1 MDSQPKKAH
10 QPAKGWLRGQSEA
23 EQRVIGCLAAQPIS
37 QSALG
42 CLGSRPLA
50 SWVAS
55 QGLASCLPTNEKAH
69 GIIMQSCFQ
78 KGHLQIKV
86 RTFCIF

>member
-1 MDSQPKKAH
+1 MDSQPKNAH
-10 QPAKGWLRGQSEA
+10 QPAKGWLCSQLEVW
-23 EQRVIGCLAAQPIS
+23 QPVIGCLAAQPIS

-55 QGLASCLPTNEKAH
+55 QGLASCLPTNKKAH
-69 GIIMQSCFQ
+69 GMNMQSCFQ